1 MAENKDK
8 KETLAE
14 MRTRIDKEKQ
24 VKKDKKK

>member
-8 KETLAE
+8 KETLVE

-24 VKKDKKK
+24 VEKDKKK

>member
-1 MAENKDK
+1 MAQKEDK

-24 VKKDKKK
+24 VKKDKNK

>member
-1 MAENKDK
+1 MAEKKDK